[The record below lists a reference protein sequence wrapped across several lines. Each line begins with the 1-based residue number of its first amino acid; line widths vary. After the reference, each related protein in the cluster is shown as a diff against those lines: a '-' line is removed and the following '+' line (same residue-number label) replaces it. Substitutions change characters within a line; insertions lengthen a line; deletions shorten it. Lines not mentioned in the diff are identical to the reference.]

1 MEKNAE
7 QDLKNKSLIFF
18 LKMKVFFPKS
28 KKVYFLIYI
37 LKLIPL
43 IVITHDWNIT
53 SKYSI
58 SFWIRK
64 FTLAEIISTIKTIEF
79 YYVIGIILFIIF
91 FLSFIFYFILLSEFD
106 AEGKICRTYETHFS
120 ISSIF
125 LFNLYGNYFKSN
137 FKK

>member
-58 SFWIRK
+58 SFEQTDK
-64 FTLAEIISTIKTIEF
+64 YYEDKNPDDYLDEYYENF
-79 YYVIGIILFIIF
+79 Y
-91 FLSFIFYFILLSEFD
+91 
-106 AEGKICRTYETHFS
+106 K
-120 ISSIF
+120 
-125 LFNLYGNYFKSN
+125 
-137 FKK
+137 